1 MKKLLPLFIGCAV
14 MSQNAAMAAITITK
28 AKPVA
33 TKQTSS
39 VEAGASLLPTVM
51 NLVGGIKQLS
61 QQQKALTD
69 ECIPTSSEITF
80 VNNTIKEWAK
90 TGAKTAE
97 EVEVALGMRPCGP
110 GDSYEFT
117 VRMAEG
123 ADERDLICYDTYD
136 ASSADG
142 MVWLGY
148 PIAVS
153 TYYCTDGS
161 LSGCSNKNKK
171 YVSNI
176 YDIFNLIDFV
186 EADYT
191 AQEAKMASTLI
202 SKIENCSYAKISA
215 KQRALWGD
223 FLVSTMGNLGQKTN
237 TGTILQTVSGVANSG
252 GSGALQSLGS
262 IATQFLQ

>member
-61 QQQKALTD
+61 QQHKALTD
-69 ECIPTSSEITF
+69 ECIPTSAEITF

-97 EVEVALGMRPCGP
+97 EVEVALGMSPCGP

-171 YVSNI
+171 YVSNTWVGQ
-176 YDIFNLIDFV
+176 IFWRRKWQPTPVILPGESHGWRSLVGYNPWGH
-186 EADYT
+186 
-191 AQEAKMASTLI
+191 QES
-202 SKIENCSYAKISA
+202 E
-215 KQRALWGD
+215 
-223 FLVSTMGNLGQKTN
+223 KTVTN
-237 TGTILQTVSGVANSG
+237 KNINSNH
-252 GSGALQSLGS
+252 SWE
-262 IATQFLQ
+262 